1 MERKHKV
8 QMKRAKVKEKRSWK
22 NANNEIENWPLMP
35 FSWMKWHSILSAIS
49 LDSMTQTH
57 THTKRIH
64 LFSLTLNSF
73 GDAIKNLN
81 KWARFFLL
89 SIWKKRTDVAVF
101 FLVHSSKCRKIHVSK
116 AGQRYVNSTLDIWP
130 SFEATR
136 WHNEGKLLGMN
147 V

>member
-1 MERKHKV
+1 MEKC
-8 QMKRAKVKEKRSWK
+8 QQWNWK
-22 NANNEIENWPLMP
+22 LTIDAIFMNEVTL
-35 FSWMKWHSILSAIS
+35 HSFGHFIRFH
-49 LDSMTQTH
+49 DTNTH
-57 THTKRIH
+57 THKKRIH